1 MTLRIGSRAFAP
13 RPFLTLV
20 TAVLFTV
27 FLALGFWQL
36 DRMRQNQVLFNAF
49 AAGTRETHELRD
61 LPVGATT
68 SYSHVSAS
76 GRYDSSH
83 QILLDNMTHAGSAGF
98 RVLTPFVYD
107 GGRTVLVDRGWVP
120 LGATRATLP
129 DVGVDEGARRVTG
142 RLNEL
147 PAAGIELPAGEPQ
160 VVWPRVLNYPRHS
173 ELSTALERPLDPLIL
188 LLDPDQPDGFVREW
202 RPSTFPPERHL
213 SYAITW
219 FAFAAALATVF
230 IVTNLRPV
238 ANPS

>member
-1 MTLRIGSRAFAP
+1 MTRRLGSRAFAP
-13 RPFLTLV
+13 RPVITLV
-20 TAVLFTV
+20 TTVLFTML
-27 FLALGFWQL
+27 LALGFWQL
-36 DRMRQNQVLFNAF
+36 DRMRQKQALFDAF

-61 LPVGATT
+61 MPAGATT
-68 SYSHVSAS
+68 RYSHVSAS

-107 GGRTVLVDRGWVP
+107 GGRTVLVDRGWVA
-120 LGATRATLP
+120 LGATRAALP
-129 DVGVDEGARRVTG
+129 AVEVDEEERRVAG
-142 RLNEL
+142 RLDEL
-147 PAAGIELPAGEPQ
+147 PAAGIELPAGELQ

-173 ELSTALERPLDPLIL
+173 ELSAALERPLDPLII

-219 FAFAAALATVF
+219 FSLAAALATVF

-238 ANPS
+238 ANPT